1 MADVI
6 KVVQGDE
13 KPDIIV
19 QIKDNNTGNVIDLSA
34 ATTTVV
40 IKFRAS
46 GTETI
51 LSTISTSKVDPIN
64 GKVMFNF
71 SSGVLDVDPGLY
83 EGEIEINFNGDIQT
97 VYDPLKFRVRQEF

>member
-6 KVVQGDE
+6 RVVQGDE

-19 QIKDNNTGNVIDLSA
+19 QIKDNNTGSVIDLSA

-46 GTETI
+46 GSETI
-51 LSTISTSKVDPIN
+51 LSTIATSKVDPTN
-64 GKVMFNF
+64 GKVLFNLSF
-71 SSGVLDVDPGLY
+71 TNSKNL
-83 EGEIEINFNGDIQT
+83 
-97 VYDPLKFRVRQEF
+97 